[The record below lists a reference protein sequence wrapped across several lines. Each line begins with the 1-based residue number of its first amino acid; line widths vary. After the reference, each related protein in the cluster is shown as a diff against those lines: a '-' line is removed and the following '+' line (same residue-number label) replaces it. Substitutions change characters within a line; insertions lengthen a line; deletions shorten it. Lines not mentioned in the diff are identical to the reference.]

1 MTDWRRYFGLCSVL
15 MILLLSWGYA
25 LHLSGWL
32 QAEYQGLSVRM
43 HGRVTQEA
51 LFRAIS
57 ENADKSILRVSAWTR
72 NELATI
78 NNESLETA
86 ARVRRIAVYGDMHD
100 VCPME
105 LLYGGFPAM
114 VDEAGC
120 VIDVDTAW
128 SLFHHKDVIGA
139 DVRIGGKPYI
149 VRGIVRAKE
158 AMILFRDEKA
168 EYENLEIA
176 CSNMEEATSLV
187 TTFLYRYGL
196 AAEYTVVE
204 NGFYGRLATGLSGL
218 PGWII
223 GAAILFALLKRA
235 WKRRSI
241 PLQFILLCIALA
253 GTFYLLKWLLEF
265 HLYWPD
271 RFLPTRWSDFTFWPE
286 LIKAQTDYFESL
298 SFLQPVPKDMQWFSA
313 VRRLFV
319 SLTVSCATA
328 VHLLRTGKTR
338 VGEQHFDYGS
348 ILCILLCA
356 ALSVAILYP
365 LGIPFVPSKTYLF
378 AAPIWWL
385 FETSRKI
392 NFNDMQ
398 RLFTQ

>member
-1 MTDWRRYFGLCSVL
+1 MIDWRRHLRLCAVL

-32 QAEYQGLSVRM
+32 QTEYQGLSVRM
-43 HGRVTQEA
+43 HGSTTKEA
-51 LFRAIS
+51 LFHAVS
-57 ENADKSILRVSAWTR
+57 KNADESILRVSAWTR
-72 NELATI
+72 NEVLGTI
-78 NNESLETA
+78 NNQELETS
-86 ARVRRIAVYGDMHD
+86 ARVRRIAVYGDMRD

-105 LLYGGFPAM
+105 LLYGGIPAM

-120 VIDVDTAW
+120 VIDADTAW
-128 SLFHHKDVIGA
+128 SLFHHKDVTGA
-139 DVRIGGKPYI
+139 DVQIGGKTYI

-176 CSNMEEATSLV
+176 CSNTEEAGILV
-187 TTFLYRYGL
+187 ATFLYRYGL
-196 AAEYTVVE
+196 AAEYTIVE
-204 NGFYGRLATGLSGL
+204 NGFYGKLTVGLSGL

-223 GAAILFALLKRA
+223 GAASLLALLKQA
-235 WKRRSI
+235 WKRRSV
-241 PLQFILLCIALA
+241 PLQLILLCFAMA
-253 GTFYLLKWLLEF
+253 GTFCLLKWLLEF
-265 HLYWPD
+265 HLYWPG

-286 LIKAQTDYFESL
+286 LAKAQTEYFESL

-328 VHLLRTGKTR
+328 VYLLRTGKMR
-338 VGEQHFDYGS
+338 VGEHYDCGS
-348 ILCILLCA
+348 ILCILLCTG
-356 ALSVAILYP
+356 LSVGILY
-365 LGIPFVPSKTYLF
+365 LLETPFVPSRTYLF

-385 FETSRKI
+385 FETGRKI
-392 NFNDMQ
+392 NFKDV
-398 RLFTQ
+398 RKILTQ